1 MCWFGYD
8 AKDCDEH
15 STAGDEERPKGH
27 PWREDIAKEEP
38 CEECVPKEGDCA
50 KRSENNDGEGGN
62 LEDRPEQ
69 VGRDEYRCE
78 R

>member
-8 AKDCDEH
+8 PEYSDED
-15 STAGDEERPKGH
+15 SSAGDEEGANEH
-27 PWREDIAKEEP
+27 PWREDVTEEESSKERI
-38 CEECVPKEGDCA
+38 PKEGDCA
-50 KRSENNDGEGGN
+50 KRSEDNDGEGGN